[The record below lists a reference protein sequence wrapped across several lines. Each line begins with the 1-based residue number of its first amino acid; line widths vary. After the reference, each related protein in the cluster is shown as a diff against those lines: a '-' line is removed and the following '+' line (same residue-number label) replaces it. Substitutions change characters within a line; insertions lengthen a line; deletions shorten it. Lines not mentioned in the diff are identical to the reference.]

1 MRKLKVYT
9 AVSLDGYIAT
19 REGKIEWLTGFPNP
33 EGTDY
38 GYTEFLATIDT
49 TLMGNNTY
57 KDVLTLSETYP
68 YPDKNNYVFTR
79 DSTQKNTEFVQFI
92 SRDITAFVAELKK
105 ETGKDIWLAG
115 GGQLNGAL
123 LQADL
128 IDEMILHVIPVVL
141 GDGLPLFGGIPM
153 EKVCRLTAAKT
164 YSSSVLE
171 LHYARLTV

>member
-1 MRKLKVYT
+1 MRKIKVYI
-9 AVSLDGYIAT
+9 AISLDGYIAT

-38 GYTEFLATIDT
+38 GYAEFLTTIDT

-57 KDVLTLSETYP
+57 KDVLVLSETFP
-68 YPDKNNYVFTR
+68 YPDKTNYVFTR
-79 DSTQKNTEFVQFI
+79 DSTQT
-92 SRDITAFVAELKK
+92 DTAFVKFISGDITRFVEGLKK
-105 ETGKDIWLAG
+105 QDGTDIWLVG

-128 IDEMILHVIPVVL
+128 IDEMIIHVIPVVL

-153 EKVCRLTAAKT
+153 EKVFRLTGSKT

-171 LHYARLTV
+171 LHYEKAGS